1 MASLKKCK
9 CFVNT
14 RQIFFVKIHPF
25 LIQSRL
31 KTDLAE
37 VKEELRHRE
46 DDIEAQT
53 RSIAMLESEK
63 FDLMEALASRDD
75 MLTSR

>member
-1 MASLKKCK
+1 M
-9 CFVNT
+9 
-14 RQIFFVKIHPF
+14 
-25 LIQSRL
+25 QSRL

-63 FDLMEALASRDD
+63 FDLMEAIASRDD